1 MICAKFGED
10 WTRFIGEVAKKVY
23 SFIQNGGHINSATS
37 IRLAVTNK
45 LLRKSKRHGI
55 TFVRLGLT
63 MMCANSGEDWTIIE
77 GGVAKKRVFL
87 KFKMV
92 ENLYNR
98 KLKLW

>member
-55 TFVRLGLT
+55 TFVRLGLKSIYG
-63 MMCANSGEDWTIIE
+63 NFEEDWNKIE
-77 GGVAKKRVFL
+77 GGVGFQRFL
-87 KFKMV
+87 IKPEIA

-98 KLKLW
+98 KMTS

>member
-55 TFVRLGLT
+55 TFVRLGLKII
-63 MMCANSGEDWTIIE
+63 CGNFEED
-77 GGVAKKRVFL
+77 
-87 KFKMV
+87 
-92 ENLYNR
+92 
-98 KLKLW
+98 